1 MIFVTSLLK
10 NLSRLTS
17 VNAKL
22 REELRKIK
30 NKINFKANMLRKD
43 IYFYIYY
50 TNVCSTHIHM

>member
-1 MIFVTSLLK
+1 MNV
-10 NLSRLTS
+10 
-17 VNAKL
+17 KL

-50 TNVCSTHIHM
+50 TNVYSTHIHM